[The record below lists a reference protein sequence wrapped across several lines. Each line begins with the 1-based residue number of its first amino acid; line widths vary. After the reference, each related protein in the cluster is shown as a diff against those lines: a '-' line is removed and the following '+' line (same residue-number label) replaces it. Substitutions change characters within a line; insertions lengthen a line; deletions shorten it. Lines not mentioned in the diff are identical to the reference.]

1 MSINEL
7 LAHSS
12 NYTTT
17 SGRRIDYIVIHYTG
31 NDGDTAEGNCKYF
44 SAAGRNASAHYFVD
58 ERETWRSVRDKDRAW
73 HCGGKVYYHPKCR
86 NSNALGIE
94 LCSRKDKRGA
104 YYFKPET
111 IARAVAL
118 TRAKMAE
125 YGIPPEHVVRHYDVT
140 HKMCPAPFVQDAAAW
155 QAFKNALTVREDNM
169 ATYKDYTEIYPTI
182 DDAPDWAR
190 ATLKKLMDKKALQ
203 GDGNG
208 NINVSEDFCRT
219 MVILDRLS
227 VF

>member
-7 LAHSS
+7 LAHGS

-58 ERETWRSVRDKDRAW
+58 DRETWRSVRDKDRAW

-94 LCSRKDKRGA
+94 LCSRKDKSGA

-155 QAFKNALTVREDNM
+155 QAFKTALTTQEDNM
-169 ATYKDYTEIYPTI
+169 ATYQYYTEIYPTI
-182 DDAPDWAR
+182 NDAPDWAR
-190 ATLKKLMDKKALQ
+190 ATLKKIMDKKALK

-219 MVILDRLS
+219 MVVLDRLS

>member
-73 HCGGKVYYHPKCR
+73 HCGGKVYYHPQCR
-86 NSNALGIE
+86 NSNSLGIE
-94 LCSRKDKRGA
+94 LCSRKDKSGA

-111 IARAVAL
+111 IVRAVEL

-155 QAFKNALTVREDNM
+155 KAFKNALTAREDSDAM
-169 ATYKDYTEIYPTI
+169 ETYKTI
-182 DDAPDWAR
+182 ADAPDWAR
-190 ATLKKLMDKKALQ
+190 STLKKLMDKKALQ

-219 MVILDRLS
+219 MVVLDRLS

>member
-7 LAHSS
+7 LAHGS

-17 SGRRIDYIVIHYTG
+17 SVRRIDYIVIHYTG

-58 ERETWRSVRDKDRAW
+58 ERETWRSVRDKDKAW
-73 HCGGKVYYHPKCR
+73 HCGGKTYYHAKCR

-94 LCSRKDKRGA
+94 LCSRKDKSGA

-111 IARAVAL
+111 IVRAVAL

-155 QAFKNALTVREDNM
+155 QAFKNALTAREDSDAM
-169 ATYKDYTEIYPTI
+169 ETYKTI
-182 DDAPDWAR
+182 ANAPDWAR
-190 ATLKKLMDKKALQ
+190 ETLKKLMDKKALQ

-219 MVILDRLS
+219 MVVLDRLH